1 MNYCVKIILKCS
13 FDDNPLIECTLSR
26 SSEGKL
32 LKNWQFMKFKFMAAI
47 LIFFLQ
53 ISIENHEM
61 MMWEENTKWNKINVL
76 SFFSPQPLP
85 EFSVVICT
93 RFSCLRMYMEREFR
107 DVFQKKSNRHIAPDT
122 LWNSL
127 FQNTINSEPVK
138 TNTNRTFCEHNFY
151 FS

>member
-1 MNYCVKIILKCS
+1 MIIYWLNVLYQDPVKENCWKIGNLWS
-13 FDDNPLIECTLSR
+13 LN
-26 SSEGKL
+26 
-32 LKNWQFMKFKFMAAI
+32 FMAAI